1 MKQIF
6 EISTDPLHEPL
17 DVIGS
22 PFMAS
27 LDVDTRKAIM
37 SGISR

>member
-6 EISTDPLHEPL
+6 EISTDPL